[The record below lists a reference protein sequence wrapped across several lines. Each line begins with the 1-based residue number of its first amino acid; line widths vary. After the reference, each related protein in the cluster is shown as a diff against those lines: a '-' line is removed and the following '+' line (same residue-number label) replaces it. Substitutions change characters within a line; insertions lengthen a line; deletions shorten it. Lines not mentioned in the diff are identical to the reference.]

1 MTATNG
7 SPGFTL
13 GMPIVLQRGKKDK
26 KKRRYTSGVKEI
38 QKIER
43 GFSKAAKRVA
53 SALSKGATNY
63 SERSDK
69 SSQKKRVGA
78 IRDAL
83 ENYTRAIGKT
93 VRVASKA
100 PTDFIERVNTKP
112 ISRAV
117 RATVRMVVP
126 PIFR

>member
-1 MTATNG
+1 
-7 SPGFTL
+7 
-13 GMPIVLQRGKKDK
+13 MPIVLQRGKKDK
-26 KKRRYTSGVKEI
+26 KKRKYTRGIREV
-38 QKIER
+38 QKLER
-43 GFSKAAKRVA
+43 GLSKAGKRVA
-53 SALSKGATNY
+53 SALSKGAVNY
-63 SERSDK
+63 YDRSEK
-69 SSQKKRVGA
+69 SSRKKRDGA

-100 PTDFIERVNTKP
+100 PKDFVDRVNTRP

-126 PIFR
+126 PLFR